1 MIYRQLSVCCVVGVF
16 CLFGAFSAGAQELN
30 DAARILKNAS
40 EKGLD
45 GFYDCIESRSVLK
58 FGENDDGQQTAY
70 INAQADALFA
80 YFALRD
86 SLIGDPVSAGMM
98 LKVAWKWGAR
108 DGGLCDVEW
117 AEAVE
122 EIRANLPKGEN

>member
-1 MIYRQLSVCCVVGVF
+1 MIHRPLSVCCMVGVF
-16 CLFGAFSAGAQELN
+16 CLSGTFSAGAQELN

-58 FGENDDGQQTAY
+58 FGQNDDGQQTAY

-117 AEAVE
+117 VEAVE
-122 EIRANLPKGEN
+122 EIRANLSERKQ